1 MRLSVLT
8 AKISFV
14 TTSAP
19 AQTTT
24 DLDDEHGT
32 LVRSLSAVLPG
43 PLGAIIATVVV
54 LVSIVFT
61 LISLVT
67 TWTGNADAF
76 LPLFQLFVA
85 GTVVSL
91 NALWARKT
99 FSYVITLIGAV
110 LWLWVSVT
118 PFEAF
123 WQVLLQG
130 VTVTVMAAGVVYSLS
145 AVAQSKKPRF

>member
-1 MRLSVLT
+1 MTTTTPTQT
-8 AKISFV
+8 A
-14 TTSAP
+14 
-19 AQTTT
+19 T

-43 PLGAIIATVVV
+43 ALGPIIATVVV
-54 LVSIVFT
+54 LVAIVFT
-61 LISLVT
+61 LISLVF
-67 TWTGNADAF
+67 TWTGDGDEF
-76 LPLFQLFVA
+76 LPLFQTFVA
-85 GTVVSL
+85 GTIVSL

-118 PFEAF
+118 PFLPF
-123 WQVLLQG
+123 WQVLLQA
-130 VTVTVMAAGVVYSLS
+130 VTVTIMAAGVVYSLS